1 MNNTLHDALEHVQ
14 KLEEILNYFK
24 SKDVNVEPVEE
35 IIIKSEGARKYTCNH
50 QMYIFN
56 LKNIQNFIKS
66 KNVHWTLKVG
76 NEDVEDLDAFVL
88 LEALAIAW
96 CTSIDNVVNDYMILV
111 AGEEV

>member
-1 MNNTLHDALEHVQ
+1 MSNTLHNALEHVQ

-24 SKDVNVEPVEE
+24 SRDVNVEPVED
-35 IIIKSEGARKYTCNH
+35 IILKSERTTKYSCNNA
-50 QMYIFN
+50 MYIFN

-66 KNVHWTLKVG
+66 KNVHWTLKTG
-76 NEDVEDLDAFVL
+76 NDDVEDLDAFVL